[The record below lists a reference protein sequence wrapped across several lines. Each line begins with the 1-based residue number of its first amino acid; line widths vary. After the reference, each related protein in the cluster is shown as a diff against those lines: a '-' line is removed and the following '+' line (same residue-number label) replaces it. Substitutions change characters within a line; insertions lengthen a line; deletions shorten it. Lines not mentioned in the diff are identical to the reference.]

1 MHVPPRFFTRCGC
14 SWNEASRRF
23 GWAGENNGLFEHPAG
38 QARCYNGPAMKEL
51 ATENIAIGVLASI
64 GVLVLIV
71 VFIYVV
77 RQIITRKD

>member
-1 MHVPPRFFTRCGC
+1 
-14 SWNEASRRF
+14 
-23 GWAGENNGLFEHPAG
+23 
-38 QARCYNGPAMKEL
+38 MKEL

-77 RQIITRKD
+77 RQVITRKD